1 MAMNPGEIDRFPVSQ
16 LQDRYSLARSAV
28 YKRLEQ
34 LRIAPQRVGQ
44 RSYISA
50 QDLRLLDDLHRFI
63 NQGGSAA
70 EFIEARG
77 LRQKPAHGGGPGG
90 GNGAG
95 SNGQGANGSALAPT
109 AGEFGGLISAI
120 VSEVVGRLGFS
131 PEPDP
136 LKYFEILENAATKGW
151 LLSTSELAGLMDLS
165 PREIEGFGDR
175 FFEAGFI
182 FSRSGYRKNGEIAW
196 KVTKRLK

>member
-1 MAMNPGEIDRFPVSQ
+1 MAMNSGEIDRYPVNQ

-28 YKRLEQ
+28 YKRMEQ
-34 LRIAPQRVGQ
+34 LGITPKKVGQ
-44 RSYISA
+44 RSYIGD
-50 QDLRLLDDLHRFI
+50 QELRLMDELHVFI

-77 LRQKPAHGGGPGG
+77 LRKRPSSN
-90 GNGAG
+90 GNGQ
-95 SNGQGANGSALAPT
+95 SSSGSALTTTP
-109 AGEFGGLISAI
+109 GDFGGLISAI
-120 VSEVVGRLGFS
+120 VSEVIGRVGIG

-136 LKYFEILENAATKGW
+136 LKYFETLENATRNGW
-151 LLSTSELAGLMDLS
+151 LPSTSELAGLLDLS
-165 PREIEGFGDR
+165 PREIESYGDR
-175 FFEAGFI
+175 FTEAGFV

>member
-1 MAMNPGEIDRFPVSQ
+1 MNSGEIDRYPVNQ

-28 YKRLEQ
+28 YKRMQ
-34 LRIAPQRVGQ
+34 DLRVLPEKVGQ
-44 RSYISA
+44 RAYITA
-50 QDLRLLDDLHRFI
+50 QQLRLMDELHSFI

-77 LRQKPAHGGGPGG
+77 LRQRSSNG
-90 GNGAG
+90 GNGQSSG
-95 SNGQGANGSALAPT
+95 GSALT
-109 AGEFGGLISAI
+109 TTSNDFGGLISAI
-120 VSEVVGRLGFS
+120 VSEVMNRVGVG

-136 LKYFEILENAATKGW
+136 LKYFETLENAAQNGW
-151 LLSTSELAGLMDLS
+151 LPSTSELAALIDLS
-165 PREIEGFGDR
+165 PREIEGYGDR
-175 FFEAGFI
+175 FSEAGFI